1 MINGQRSGTNW
12 FVLRHEQE
20 STAHRKAMQ
29 TSLTALQPETP
40 APIQPAETRP
50 CPGVNLTSEVAQLSG
65 FPLTRVLEDLRIWIQ
80 GGCVGLKS
88 PPVPEA
94 QFELLADGGIVLQ
107 DRGCQQEPQEILSS
121 SPCCGKC
128 FNICKKVKYPQYVQE
143 YAYKLRLVRLFHLN
157 MSSAPAEERE
167 PVCADLGRL
176 KSCKPEY
183 FMGQSLEQLHSLVR
197 SEVVCL
203 RRDLANSSF
212 NLFRDMQVQWV
223 SARFLA
229 QLKSGPQLQDLA
241 SQFVEAAGARD
252 VGLAK
257 MIADGVF
264 EGHDVARAL
273 TLALVNRAHRE
284 NRGCKRLTSSKI
296 PGVEDH
302 VLAEL
307 SFTLG
312 GCPLASRRQPFL
324 CRRLAVVLR

>member
-20 STAHRKAMQ
+20 SGAHRKAVQ
-29 TSLTALQPETP
+29 TAVEARPEL
-40 APIQPAETRP
+40 PIQPAEKIA
-50 CPGVNLTSEVAQLSG
+50 CHGVDLTSEVARQAA
-65 FPLTRVLEDLRIWIQ
+65 FPLTTVLEDLRIWIR
-80 GGCVGLKS
+80 GGCVGLKN

-94 QFELLADGGIVLQ
+94 HFELNAHGGILLQ
-107 DRGCQQEPQEILSS
+107 DKGCQQEPLQILST
-121 SPCCGKC
+121 SPCCAKC
-128 FNICKKVKYPQYVQE
+128 FNICQKIKYPKYVQE
-143 YAYKLRLVRLFHLN
+143 YAYKLRLVRLLHLS

-167 PVCADLGRL
+167 AVCADLGRL

-183 FMGQSLEQLHSLVR
+183 FMGLETEQLHGLVR
-197 SEVVCL
+197 SEVMCI
-203 RRDLANSSF
+203 RQDLANSSF
-212 NLFRDMQVQWV
+212 NLFREMQVQWV
-223 SARFLA
+223 SARFLT
-229 QLKSGPQLQDLA
+229 QLTSGPQLQDLA

-296 PGVEDH
+296 AGVEEH

-312 GCPLASRRQPFL
+312 GCFLASLHAGSRS
-324 CRRLAVVLR
+324 CVAK